1 MKFET
6 KSINYF
12 NGCLQLPIPVS
23 AIAEAGKLQQAC
35 NSGKTLT
42 VEVKVKRNTRSNNA
56 NSYCWALCTE
66 IAKVIRSSKHEV
78 YQQAIRSIGAFTA
91 NLIREDAVERYT
103 EHWQSHGV
111 GWLVENMGRSSFPGY
126 VVLAC
131 YHGSSVYD
139 TKEMSQLIDWLID
152 EAKGIGIDV
161 ISDADRALLLEN
173 WHESK
178 KKNNLKNTSSGCLGG
193 G

>member
-1 MKFET
+1 MDGENREELSVKFET

-66 IAKVIRSSKHEV
+66 IAKAIRSSKHEV

-131 YHGSSVYD
+131 YHGSSAYD

-161 ISDADRALLLEN
+161 ISDADRALLLED
-173 WHESK
+173 WHEVK
-178 KKNNLKNTSSGCLGG
+178 KKAV
-193 G
+193 

>member
-12 NGCLQLPIPVS
+12 NGCLQLPIPAS

-35 NSGKTLT
+35 NGGKTLT

-78 YQQAIRSIGAFTA
+78 YQQAIRSIGAFTP

-131 YHGSSVYD
+131 YHGSSAYD

-152 EAKGIGIDV
+152 EAKNVGVDV
-161 ISDADRALLLEN
+161 ISDADRALLLED
-173 WHESK
+173 WHEVDK
-178 KKNNLKNTSSGCLGG
+178 KKTIQKIC
-193 G
+193 

>member
-35 NSGKTLT
+35 NGGKTLT

-78 YQQAIRSIGAFTA
+78 YQQAIRSIGAFTP

-131 YHGSSVYD
+131 YHGSSAYD

-152 EAKGIGIDV
+152 EAKNVGVDV
-161 ISDADRALLLEN
+161 ISDADRALLLED
-173 WHESK
+173 WHEVK
-178 KKNNLKNTSSGCLGG
+178 KKAV
-193 G
+193 

>member
-1 MKFET
+1 MDGENREELSVKFET

-35 NSGKTLT
+35 NGGKTLT

-161 ISDADRALLLEN
+161 ISDADRALLLED
-173 WHESK
+173 WHEVK
-178 KKNNLKNTSSGCLGG
+178 KKAV
-193 G
+193 